1 MDKTTE
7 MRGRVKR
14 IQGGV
19 VVKDHPI
26 GPLLCLVELSKIKA
40 LLACSLSLIIF
51 FSCPRF
57 YNRLNCCLGG
67 RAATH

>member
-7 MRGRVKR
+7 VRGRVKR

-19 VVKDHPI
+19 VVKGHPI

-40 LLACSLSLIIF
+40 LLAHSGSLSF
-51 FSCPRF
+51 FLAPGF
-57 YNRLNCCLGG
+57 TIG
-67 RAATH
+67 